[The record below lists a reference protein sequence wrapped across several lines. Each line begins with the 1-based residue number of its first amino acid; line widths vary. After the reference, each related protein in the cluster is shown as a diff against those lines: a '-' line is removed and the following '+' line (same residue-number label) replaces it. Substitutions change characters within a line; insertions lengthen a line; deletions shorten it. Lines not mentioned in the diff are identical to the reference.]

1 MTVVL
6 ILGAGFSRAIS
17 DAAPLTDELGNLV
30 VSRMSD
36 DRLPAPPRG
45 FEGGSF
51 EVWLSRLGEDQPDLS
66 VEANLLN
73 RYWFACVT
81 NAVHEIIAA
90 RELEILA
97 ADPPTWLLQLLG
109 IAHARRM
116 TVITFNYD
124 TLVEQAVMVHQ
135 LFDWEHK
142 QRATWHDIV
151 DYLPPLPPQP
161 SRWGGA
167 PAKPSDSSSCTALST
182 RTGYRAMPLARR
194 STGGICSGAGG
205 SQSPSTRT
213 GYDVSCRVAVRS
225 SFLQPRRSRRNDNPL
240 TRELWQRAA
249 SALGEAS
256 RVVLLGYSLPGTD
269 LVVSGMLRER
279 LTGHPVEVDVVDL
292 DPGPIGR
299 RLERL
304 GVDPESIRC
313 HDGDASIPDFVDA
326 LEMEACRTGARSL
339 LDGWDDQ
346 VPLVVAVSEGLAG
359 AVVGIRPSATD
370 PREVELAI
378 EPLRPMHTAT
388 QARWKGRR
396 SRGRPNRH
404 ALPICVVRW
413 PMAAM
418 WSQWHSTRVYG
429 RVLSILRDGRPMW
442 GMRSFG

>member
-36 DRLPAPPRG
+36 DRLPAHPRG

-151 DYLPPLPPQP
+151 DYSRRYHLNPPGGVVRQRTLPIRQAARLCQRVLGTGRCLWRDDPPVG
-161 SRWGGA
+161 SVRELGA
-167 PAKPSDSSSCTALST
+167 A
-182 RTGYRAMPLARR
+182 RARR
-194 STGGICSGAGG
+194 
-205 SQSPSTRT
+205 
-213 GYDVSCRVAVRS
+213 
-225 SFLQPRRSRRNDNPL
+225 
-240 TRELWQRAA
+240 
-249 SALGEAS
+249 
-256 RVVLLGYSLPGTD
+256 
-269 LVVSGMLRER
+269 
-279 LTGHPVEVDVVDL
+279 
-292 DPGPIGR
+292 PGP
-299 RLERL
+299 
-304 GVDPESIRC
+304 
-313 HDGDASIPDFVDA
+313 
-326 LEMEACRTGARSL
+326 
-339 LDGWDDQ
+339 
-346 VPLVVAVSEGLAG
+346 
-359 AVVGIRPSATD
+359 AT
-370 PREVELAI
+370 
-378 EPLRPMHTAT
+378 T
-388 QARWKGRR
+388 
-396 SRGRPNRH
+396 
-404 ALPICVVRW
+404 
-413 PMAAM
+413 
-418 WSQWHSTRVYG
+418 
-429 RVLSILRDGRPMW
+429 
-442 GMRSFG
+442 

>member
-36 DRLPAPPRG
+36 DRLPAHPRG

-167 PAKPSDSSSCTALST
+167 QAKTFRFVKLHGSVNAYWVPGDA
-182 RTGYRAMPLARR
+182 
-194 STGGICSGAGG
+194 SGATIHRWDLFG
-205 SQSPSTRT
+205 SWGQPEPVDEDRLRRELPGRSPFIVPPT
-213 GYDVSCRVAVRS
+213 VAKS
-225 SFLQPRRSRRNDNPL
+225 AYYDNPL
-240 TRELWQRAA
+240 
-249 SALGEAS
+249 
-256 RVVLLGYSLPGTD
+256 
-269 LVVSGMLRER
+269 
-279 LTGHPVEVDVVDL
+279 
-292 DPGPIGR
+292 
-299 RLERL
+299 
-304 GVDPESIRC
+304 
-313 HDGDASIPDFVDA
+313 
-326 LEMEACRTGARSL
+326 
-339 LDGWDDQ
+339 
-346 VPLVVAVSEGLAG
+346 
-359 AVVGIRPSATD
+359 
-370 PREVELAI
+370 
-378 EPLRPMHTAT
+378 
-388 QARWKGRR
+388 
-396 SRGRPNRH
+396 
-404 ALPICVVRW
+404 
-413 PMAAM
+413 
-418 WSQWHSTRVYG
+418 
-429 RVLSILRDGRPMW
+429 
-442 GMRSFG
+442 